1 MTSETVDCETPARRA
16 TSMLV
21 TRLSAAGAMPES
33 QHLRRLRALDGPR
46 RLDDG
51 GAFGPRRT

>member
-21 TRLSAAGAMPES
+21 TLVSAARAMP
-33 QHLRRLRALDGPR
+33 RITPWA
-46 RLDDG
+46 
-51 GAFGPRRT
+51 AVA